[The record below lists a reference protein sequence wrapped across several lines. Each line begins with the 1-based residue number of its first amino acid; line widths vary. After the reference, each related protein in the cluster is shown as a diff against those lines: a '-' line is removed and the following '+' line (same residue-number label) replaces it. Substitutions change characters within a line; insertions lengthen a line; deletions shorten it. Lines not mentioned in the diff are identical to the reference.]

1 MNVLLGLLP
10 AFLQEFIAETS
21 RPAAAPKLKH
31 YNKPPTPPT
40 PEQRER
46 VAAYYK
52 VRGEHDRTRQKVR
65 ATARRAML
73 QRQHDREL
81 SGFYDG
87 TISVASAIAAQGSGK
102 RMRRHK
108 KDPTGKRRSN
118 NLVRVW

>member
-1 MNVLLGLLP
+1 MGIRQTLKRMFNRGEP
-10 AFLQEFIAETS
+10 
-21 RPAAAPKLKH
+21 APKARSYYGIRAELDA
-31 YNKPPTPPT
+31 
-40 PEQRER
+40 QR
-46 VAAYYK
+46 
-52 VRGEHDRTRQKVR
+52 RQKR

-87 TISVASAIAAQGSGK
+87 VISVAAAIAAQGSGK

-108 KDPTGKRRSN
+108 KEPEGKRRSD